1 MEGIYEVLF
10 HFCTWL
16 VAIQADFFS
25 VVNIKGGFNITIHIQ
40 MILLKCTFLNL
51 IYNCISD
58 FNSSVVFSDVYQ
70 SYQDFAVVRSS
81 HLIDTILQY
90 KTGLGGFNIFIAY
103 FCSWADNL

>member
-25 VVNIKGGFNITIHIQ
+25 VVDIKGGFNITISHFHIQ
-40 MILLKCTFLNL
+40 LILLKCTFLNL

-58 FNSSVVFSDVYQ
+58 FNSSVVFRDVYQ
-70 SYQDFAVVRSS
+70 SYQDFAVIRSS

-90 KTGLGGFNIFIAY
+90 KTGLGGLNIFIA
-103 FCSWADNL
+103 